1 MSLPK
6 HTTPSPLSSSPSK
19 QSIRRISANHNH
31 LPTSRPQSVIDRPPT
46 AQQHHLENIPDPPPP
61 PPATIPPA
69 PLTDQPIISP
79 TSTSAFQ
86 PFFTLIED
94 ANTSEYHHPTVHYI
108 FADDDTDIVTEA
120 TLRALESESDP
131 TLAYNPNTRKSH
143 NNKTRSR
150 RPQQQ
155 QQQQEEEEEGAQNT
169 YEDQEKGPS
178 LLPDS
183 IPGVR
188 EHYVI
193 LDVDYALPGGGLGV
207 EEMKEQSGNTTTAT
221 AGGEMLATSPPQQQE
236 PHHGAPSGSDEKSM
250 VVTSAHSLSPA
261 WQVLDTQLGPAPTF
275 ENNTNNT
282 PSQGQG
288 QQSVNGGLMLKI
300 RGTAGLPIN
309 NLLGKER
316 DKERGCQRLE
326 EMMDQFAKRL
336 AELRLVIE
344 AGGLGEQIEDAE
356 VESSPG
362 VKMDEHGVEQG
373 QHENGQDLVED
384 ATAGKEMGL

>member
-31 LPTSRPQSVIDRPPT
+31 LPTSRPQSIIDRPPT

-61 PPATIPPA
+61 PPAATIPPA
-69 PLTDQPIISP
+69 PLTDQPTLPP

-131 TLAYNPNTRKSH
+131 TLAYNPNTRKGH
-143 NNKTRSR
+143 NNNKTRSR

-155 QQQQEEEEEGAQNT
+155 PQQEEGAQNT
-169 YEDQEKGPS
+169 YEDEEKGPS

-193 LDVDYALPGGGLGV
+193 LDVDYASPGALGT
-207 EEMKEQSGNTTTAT
+207 EEMKEQSGNTTAAT
-221 AGGEMLATSPPQQQE
+221 AGGEMLATSPLPPPQQE
-236 PHHGAPSGSDEKSM
+236 PHHGASGGGDAKSM

-261 WQVLDTQLGPAPTF
+261 WQVLDAQLGPAPTF

-288 QQSVNGGLMLKI
+288 HSANGALMLKI

-344 AGGLGEQIEDAE
+344 AGGLGEHIEDAE

-362 VKMDEHGVEQG
+362 GKMDEHGVEQG
-373 QHENGQDLVED
+373 QHENGQGLVED
-384 ATAGKEMGL
+384 ATAGPEMGL

>member
-6 HTTPSPLSSSPSK
+6 YTTPSPLSSSPSK
-19 QSIRRISANHNH
+19 QSIRRISANHP
-31 LPTSRPQSVIDRPPT
+31 PTSRPQSIIDRPPT
-46 AQQHHLENIPDPPPP
+46 AQQQQQQHLENIPSPP
-61 PPATIPPA
+61 PPATTIP
-69 PLTDQPIISP
+69 
-79 TSTSAFQ
+79 STSSFQ

-94 ANTSEYHHPTVHYI
+94 ANTGEHHNPTVHYI

-131 TLAYNPNTRKSH
+131 TLAYNPNSRKGHHH
-143 NNKTRSR
+143 NKSSPR
-150 RPQQQ
+150 RPQQQQ
-155 QQQQEEEEEGAQNT
+155 QQQQEEEEGPGPEST
-169 YEDQEKGPS
+169 YEDEEKPS

-193 LDVDYALPGGGLGV
+193 LDVDYAGGLLPAAA
-207 EEMKEQSGNTTTAT
+207 EMKEQSGNTT
-221 AGGEMLATSPPQQQE
+221 GGEVLATSPAPPPQQQA
-236 PHHGAPSGSDEKSM
+236 HQGAPDDKSM

-288 QQSVNGGLMLKI
+288 QSVNGGLMLKI

-309 NLLGKER
+309 NLLGKDHR

-336 AELRLVIE
+336 TELRLVIE
-344 AGGLGEQIEDAE
+344 AGGQGELIEDVEADSALPGDEGKMVEEGVDQGQQDNGQGLGEDT
-356 VESSPG
+356 
-362 VKMDEHGVEQG
+362 
-373 QHENGQDLVED
+373 
-384 ATAGKEMGL
+384 TAGKEMGL

>member
-6 HTTPSPLSSSPSK
+6 YTTPPPLSSSPSK
-19 QSIRRISANHNH
+19 QSIRRISANHP
-31 LPTSRPQSVIDRPPT
+31 PTSRPQSIIDRPPT
-46 AQQHHLENIPDPPPP
+46 AQQQQQQQHLENIPSPP
-61 PPATIPPA
+61 PPAAATIPP
-69 PLTDQPIISP
+69 
-79 TSTSAFQ
+79 TSSFQ

-94 ANTSEYHHPTVHYI
+94 ANTGEYHHPTVHYI

-131 TLAYNPNTRKSH
+131 TLAYNPHPRKGHPNHKS
-143 NNKTRSR
+143 RPR
-150 RPQQQ
+150 RPQQQQQQ
-155 QQQQEEEEEGAQNT
+155 QQQQEEEEVPGPEST
-169 YEDQEKGPS
+169 YEDEEKPS

-193 LDVDYALPGGGLGV
+193 LDVDYAGGLLPAAA
-207 EEMKEQSGNTTTAT
+207 EMKEQSGNT
-221 AGGEMLATSPPQQQE
+221 AGGEVLATSPPPQAHQ
-236 PHHGAPSGSDEKSM
+236 GAPAGHEDQSM

-288 QQSVNGGLMLKI
+288 QSVNGGLMLKI
-300 RGTAGLPIN
+300 RGSAGLPIN
-309 NLLGKER
+309 NLLGKDHHRE
-316 DKERGCQRLE
+316 KERGCQRLE

-336 AELRLVIE
+336 TELRLVIE
-344 AGGLGEQIEDAE
+344 AGGQGELIEDVEAE
-356 VESSPG
+356 SALPGDEGKMVEEG
-362 VKMDEHGVEQG
+362 VDQG
-373 QHENGQDLVED
+373 QQDNGQGLVED
-384 ATAGKEMGL
+384 TTAGKEMGL